1 MQLLR
6 LCCLLSLVLFARAG
20 ATALPEDTGIATVS
34 PPGPHW
40 IWVDDLML
48 FNDIDGRAFLY
59 DADDGRL
66 LGMLS
71 TGVLFAKL
79 DFPRDYRTIFSAETY
94 FSRGGRGERTDVVTF
109 YDPTTLAPTG
119 EVVIP
124 PRRQTGVP
132 PMALSG
138 LTGDERH
145 LLIYNFNPAQSVS
158 VVDVRER
165 KLASEITT
173 PGCALVFPGGASR
186 FGQLCQDGSWQT
198 IELTADGAEGR
209 RTRSSPFFDPAADPV
224 TEKGVRIG
232 ERWIFVS
239 FSGIA
244 HEVDVTRDEPAFA
257 PAWPLLSDA
266 DRAESWAVGG
276 AQHLAVHGGN
286 GRLYALVHRG
296 GKDGHKDAGSEVWV
310 YDLARH
316 ARVQRLALAHP
327 AISIQVTQ
335 DDAPLLIASAGE
347 PRLDVYDASSGQ
359 LRRTIEGVGQ
369 TPLLIQVIPS
379 NTP

>member
-1 MQLLR
+1 MQLR
-6 LCCLLSLVLFARAG
+6 GYVFALSLLLWARA
-20 ATALPEDTGIATVS
+20 ATAALPEETGVATVS
-34 PPGPHW
+34 AHGAHW
-40 IWVDDLML
+40 IWVDDLTL
-48 FNDIDGRAFLY
+48 YNDIDGRAFLY

-79 DFPRDYRTIFSAETY
+79 DLPRDYRTIYSAETY

-119 EVVIP
+119 EVIIP

-138 LTGDERH
+138 LTGDERY
-145 LLIYNFNPAQSVS
+145 LLIYNFNPAQSVT
-158 VVDVRER
+158 VVDVRDR
-165 KLASEITT
+165 KVASEIAT
-173 PGCALVFPGGASR
+173 PGCALVFPGGTRR

-198 IELTADGAEGR
+198 VELTPEGGEAR
-209 RTRSSPFFDPAADPV
+209 RSRSSPFFDPESDPV

-232 ERWIFVS
+232 DRWIFVS
-239 FSGIA
+239 FAGMA
-244 HEVDVTRDEPAFA
+244 HEVDVARDEPAFA
-257 PAWPLLSDA
+257 PAWPLLADA
-266 DRAESWAVGG
+266 DRSESWAIGG
-276 AQHLAVHGGN
+276 AQHLAVHVSG
-286 GRLYALVHRG
+286 GRLYSLVHRG
-296 GKDGHKDAGSEVWV
+296 GKDGHKDPGTEVWV
-310 YDLARH
+310 YDLSKH
-316 ARVQRLALAHP
+316 ARVQRLRLEHP

-347 PRLDVYDASSGQ
+347 PRLDVYDANSGQ

-369 TPLLIQVIPS
+369 TPLLIQVIPL
-379 NTP
+379 PAP